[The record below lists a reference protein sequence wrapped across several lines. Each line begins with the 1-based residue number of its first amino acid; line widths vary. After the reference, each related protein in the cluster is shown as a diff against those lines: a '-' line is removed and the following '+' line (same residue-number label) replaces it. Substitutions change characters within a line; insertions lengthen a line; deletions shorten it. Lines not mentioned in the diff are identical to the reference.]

1 MQRVQTIY
9 AGASAR
15 HIGTAVREG
24 AGALL
29 LERTVHVAPE
39 YIESFRP
46 CPDEPAGGALSGGI
60 RRALEQDGF
69 IQNGC
74 LHAQAAEHLLMAA
87 LADSGAQALFCTEI
101 LFRHAAR
108 GRRARNGAV
117 PGYRAGIFL
126 RRAPEPR
133 PSRPAA
139 ATTR

>member
-46 CPDEPAGGALSGGI
+46 CPDDPADGALSDGN

-74 LHAQAAEHLLMAA
+74 PHAQAAEHLLMAA

-101 LFRHAAR
+101 L
-108 GRRARNGAV
+108 
-117 PGYRAGIFL
+117 
-126 RRAPEPR
+126 
-133 PSRPAA
+133 S
-139 ATTR
+139 ATPQEGGVLVTALCLDTVR

>member
-15 HIGTAVREG
+15 HIGAAVREG

-60 RRALEQDGF
+60 HRALEQDGF

-101 LFRHAAR
+101 LSATPQEGGVLVTALCWI
-108 GRRARNGAV
+108 
-117 PGYRAGIFL
+117 PCGIFCV
-126 RRAPEPR
+126 RFVAA